1 MNNKNEFIN
10 KLLSS
15 KYKYYFISLLYIKYT
30 QKLEKKIIE
39 LERNRIIEKKI
50 KNDKCK
56 CYDNDENEY
65 DFVKNFICIF
75 TKLLY
80 MV

>member
-1 MNNKNEFIN
+1 MNNKNEYIN

-30 QKLEKKIIE
+30 QKLERK
-39 LERNRIIEKKI
+39 RIIEKKI
-50 KNDKCK
+50 KNDN
-56 CYDNDENEY
+56 NDDNEY